1 MFITMEAITMAVT
14 VMDPDAVLRFADRF
28 GKISENFKRVS
39 KVLQAA
45 IMALRSSA
53 FTGAFGNAAL
63 AQYLSGIKPT
73 IDRLAATCS
82 EFDTDL
88 RAAVAAH
95 READEAAE
103 ARF

>member
-1 MFITMEAITMAVT
+1 MYITMEAITMAVT
-14 VMDPDAVLRFADRF
+14 VMDYEAVQGFADGF
-28 GKISENFKRVS
+28 GKISESFKKVS

-45 IMALRSSA
+45 ITILRSSA
-53 FTGAFGNAAL
+53 FTGAFGTAAL

-88 RAAVAAH
+88 RAAIAAH

>member
-1 MFITMEAITMAVT
+1 LEVNKMADTAMDYEAVQG
-14 VMDPDAVLRFADRF
+14 FADGF
-28 GKISENFKRVS
+28 GKLSDNFKRVS

-45 IMALRSSA
+45 IMILRASA
-53 FTGAFGNAAL
+53 FSGHFGAAAL
-63 AQYLSGIKPT
+63 ARYLSGIKPN

-82 EFDTDL
+82 EFDSDL
-88 RAAVAAH
+88 RAAIAAH

>member
-1 MFITMEAITMAVT
+1 MEAITMTISSMDYEAVQGY
-14 VMDPDAVLRFADRF
+14 ADTF
-28 GKISENFKRVS
+28 GKISESFKRVS

-45 IMALRSSA
+45 ITILRSSA

-88 RAAVAAH
+88 RAAIAAH
-95 READEAAE
+95 RAADESAE
-103 ARF
+103 TRF